1 MCQKVKEL
9 YDLDFFED
17 IVDLSF
23 DKEENDEKRF
33 NMIME
38 EIKRISQIDKEEIRK
53 LFNKKDIL
61 KRLYKNRHKV
71 ELIQF
76 DEYEHKFFDLL

>member
-1 MCQKVKEL
+1 
-9 YDLDFFED
+9 
-17 IVDLSF
+17 
-23 DKEENDEKRF
+23 
-33 NMIME
+33 MIMQ
-38 EIKRISQIDKEEIRK
+38 EIKRISQIDKQEIRK

-76 DEYEHKFFDLL
+76 DEYEIIPIYYEML